1 MDTKDTREIKRKAD
15 FYSVATMQDGKVSNI
30 TGGYIYIPRTH
41 FSGGTVKWF
50 DDSRLVKGD
59 AAV

>member
-1 MDTKDTREIKRKAD
+1 MDTKDTREIKRKVD
-15 FYSVATMQDGKVSNI
+15 FYSIATMQGGKVSNI

-50 DDSRLVKGD
+50 DDSKLVKGG
-59 AAV
+59 AV